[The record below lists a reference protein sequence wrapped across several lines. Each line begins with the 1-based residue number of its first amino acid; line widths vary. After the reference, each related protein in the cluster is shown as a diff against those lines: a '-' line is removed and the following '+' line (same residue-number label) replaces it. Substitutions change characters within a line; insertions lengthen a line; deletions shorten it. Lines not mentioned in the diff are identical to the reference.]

1 VSVPFLDLARLH
13 ASIAGEL
20 RDAFERTLAA
30 SAFSGGPELETF
42 EADFAAA
49 HHAPGAAGTASG
61 TDALALALRALGM
74 GPGDEVIVPSMTFI
88 ATAAAVVH
96 AGATPV
102 LADVDP
108 DTLLLTP
115 QAVEAVR
122 TPRTCAV
129 VPVHLYG
136 SVVPFDHLRTWQQ
149 QGLLV
154 VEDAAQAHLATD
166 PGINGEPAFVG
177 AASDL
182 ACFSFYAGKNLGA
195 LGDGGLVTSS
205 NSLLLDLIR
214 SLRDHGRSDKYTHE
228 RVGWCSR
235 LDSMQ
240 AAFLGA
246 KLRHLP
252 AWTASRRRLADHYAE
267 RLSELPAE
275 RIALVPWRPGAVHHL
290 LVVRVPASQRGD
302 LMDTLSAAGIG
313 VGIHYPLALS
323 QQPALRQWAR
333 PTPQAEQASAEIV
346 SLPMDPLMSIAE
358 VDQVCDA
365 IQAWVGSRL
374 VMAGG

>member
-1 VSVPFLDLARLH
+1 MSVPFLDLARLH

-20 RDAFERTLAA
+20 RDAFERTVAA
-30 SAFSGGPELETF
+30 SAFSGGPEIEVF

-49 HHAPGAAGTASG
+49 HRAGGAAATASG
-61 TDALALALRALGM
+61 TDALALGLRALGL

-96 AGATPV
+96 TGATPV

-108 DTLLLTP
+108 DTLLITP
-115 QAVEAVR
+115 EAVDEVR
-122 TPRTCAV
+122 TPRTRAII
-129 VPVHLYG
+129 PVHLYG
-136 SVVPFDHLRTWQQ
+136 SVVPFDHLRTWRQH
-149 QGLLV
+149 GMLV

-166 PGINGEPAFVG
+166 PGIGSDGEFVG
-177 AASDL
+177 RASDL

-205 NSLLLDLIR
+205 SPQLLDLIR
-214 SLRDHGRSDKYTHE
+214 SLRDHGRTDKYTHA
-228 RVGWCSR
+228 RIGWCSR

-252 AWTASRRRLADHYAE
+252 AWTASRRRLAEHYAQ
-267 RLSELPAE
+267 RLGGLPAE
-275 RIALVPWRPGAVHHL
+275 QVALVPWRPGAVHHL
-290 LVVRVPASQRGD
+290 LVVRVAASQREN
-302 LMDTLSAAGIG
+302 LMGALRAAAIG

-323 QQPALRQWAR
+323 HQPALRLWTR
-333 PTPQAEQASAEIV
+333 PTPHAEQASAEVV
-346 SLPMDPLMSIAE
+346 SLPMDPLMSIDE

-365 IQAWVGSRL
+365 IQAWAASRL
-374 VMAGG
+374 VLAGG

>member
-20 RDAFERTLAA
+20 RDAFERTLSA

-42 EADFAAA
+42 EADFASA
-49 HHAPGAAGTASG
+49 HRARGAAGTASG
-61 TDALALALRALGM
+61 TDALALGLRALGL

-88 ATAAAVVH
+88 ATAAAVTH

-108 DTLLLTP
+108 ETLLLTP
-115 QAVEAVR
+115 EAVDEVR
-122 TPRTCAV
+122 TPRTRAV
-129 VPVHLYG
+129 IPVHLYG
-136 SVVPFDHLRTWQQ
+136 SVVPFGHLRSWQR

-166 PGINGEPAFVG
+166 PGTGVDAELIG

-205 NSLLLDLIR
+205 NLGRLDLIR
-214 SLRDHGRSDKYTHE
+214 SLRDHGRSEKYSHD
-228 RVGWCSR
+228 RIGWCSR
-235 LDSMQ
+235 LDAMQ
-240 AAFLGA
+240 AAFLGV

-252 AWTASRRRLADHYAE
+252 AWTDSRRTLAELYAE
-267 RLSELPAE
+267 RLGELPAE
-275 RIALVPWRPGAVHHL
+275 RISLVPWRPGAVHHL
-290 LVVRVPASQRGD
+290 LVVRVAASQRRH
-302 LMDTLSAAGIG
+302 LMDSLGAAGIG
-313 VGIHYPLALS
+313 VGIHYPFALS
-323 QQPALRQWAR
+323 QQPALRPWAR
-333 PTPQAEQASAEIV
+333 PTRHAELASAEVV
-346 SLPMDPLMSIAE
+346 SLPMDPLMSPTD

-365 IQAWVGSRL
+365 IRAWVGSRL